1 MKERV
6 LLETDDITRSNRH
19 GLQLQ
24 KFSLFA
30 GKLLH
35 LEVMQY
41 WDRLPRDVEESI
53 ILDC

>member
-19 GLQLQ
+19 GLQLE
-24 KFSLFA
+24 KFRLFA
-30 GKLLH
+30 GKLH

-41 WDRLPRDVEESI
+41 WDRLTRDVEESI

>member
-6 LLETDDITRSNRH
+6 LLETDVITRSNRH
-19 GLQLQ
+19 GLQLE
-24 KFSLFA
+24 KFRLFA

-35 LEVMQY
+35 LEVTQY
-41 WDRLPRDVEESI
+41 WDRLPGDVEESI